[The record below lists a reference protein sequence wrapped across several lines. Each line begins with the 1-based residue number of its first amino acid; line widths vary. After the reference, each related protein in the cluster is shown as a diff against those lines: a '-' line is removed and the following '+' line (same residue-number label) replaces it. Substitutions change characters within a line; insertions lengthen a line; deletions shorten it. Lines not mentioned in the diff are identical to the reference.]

1 MSQPSRRRSK
11 TKRAVRTDGRWFTPA
26 ILGLSAITSIGAAGL
41 AASLT
46 WPAIPSPFGLAA
58 HHEKRANLALDT
70 DKPTPLTLERASLEN
85 ELTLAAAPA
94 TATAW
99 LRAAYIRQQQLGE
112 LDAEGLRYIE
122 TSYRVSPLGP
132 GASPWRVLFVFENW
146 NLVTP
151 AIRAAAMTEIR
162 SFAAHD
168 NNARDLVN
176 TITNPAGRLA
186 ARLAI
191 RTPPKKPSSERR
203 FQGSI
208 LR

>member
-1 MSQPSRRRSK
+1 MLQPSRKRSK
-11 TKRAVRTDGRWFTPA
+11 TRKVARPDARWFTPA
-26 ILGLSAITSIGAAGL
+26 VLGLSLVTAIGSAGL

-70 DKPTPLTLERASLEN
+70 NKSTPLTLERAGLEN

-99 LRAAYIRQQQLGE
+99 LRAAYIRQQQQSGV
-112 LDAEGLRYIE
+112 LDAESLRYIE

-151 AIRAAAMTEIR
+151 AIRAAAMTEVR

-168 NNARDLVN
+168 NNAHALVN
-176 TITNPAGRLA
+176 TITNPAGRMA

-191 RTPPKKPSSERR
+191 RTPPKAPAP
-203 FQGSI
+203 
-208 LR
+208 

>member
-1 MSQPSRRRSK
+1 M
-11 TKRAVRTDGRWFTPA
+11 
-26 ILGLSAITSIGAAGL
+26 

-58 HHEKRANLALDT
+58 HHEKRAKLALDT
-70 DKPTPLTLERASLEN
+70 DKPTTFTLERAGLEN
-85 ELTLAAAPA
+85 ELTLAAAPT

-99 LRAAYIRQQQLGE
+99 LRAAYVRQQQQLGA
-112 LDAEGLRYIE
+112 LDAESLRYIE

-151 AIRAAAMTEIR
+151 AIRAAAMTELR

-168 NNARDLVN
+168 YRARVLVN
-176 TITNPAGRLA
+176 TIKNPAGRLA

-191 RTPPKKPSSERR
+191 RTPLAKASS
-203 FQGSI
+203 
-208 LR
+208 